1 MSIIMT
7 GCAKAQSSDIS
18 VFQQAEATR
27 SGFIQSEQ
35 PALHPEYR
43 STGSGIPISY
53 SLSDLDATEMLSI
66 VRQHSQNAIL
76 GIILRDDGSV
86 SVETGIVNVSGTD
99 YIFRRENGKWMLVKW
114 QDWLS

>member
-1 MSIIMT
+1 
-7 GCAKAQSSDIS
+7 
-18 VFQQAEATR
+18 
-27 SGFIQSEQ
+27 
-35 PALHPEYR
+35 
-43 STGSGIPISY
+43 
-53 SLSDLDATEMLSI
+53 MLSI